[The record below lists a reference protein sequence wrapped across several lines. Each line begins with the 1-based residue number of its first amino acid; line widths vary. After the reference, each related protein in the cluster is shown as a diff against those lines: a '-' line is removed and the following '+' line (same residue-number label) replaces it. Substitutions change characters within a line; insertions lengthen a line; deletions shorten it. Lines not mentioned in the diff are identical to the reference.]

1 MQTHNSILYNMSVIV
16 CTRVEKGNKNMN
28 EKGNVMKVVIADS
41 NCLSIAEDLA
51 RSGDERIEIVECVK
65 DGNPCVGCYQKT
77 SA

>member
-41 NCLSIAEDLA
+41 NRGSCTF
-51 RSGDERIEIVECVK
+51 RGRK
-65 DGNPCVGCYQKT
+65 N
-77 SA
+77 